1 MTFQTQ
7 TPPSGPSSTEALR
20 AEALRA
26 EVRAFLKEELGSRTP
41 AQRAESWNGFDTGF
55 SRRLGA
61 RGWIGMALPAR
72 YGGGE
77 RTMAER
83 YVVLE
88 ELLAA
93 GAPVMAH
100 WIADRQSGALLL
112 RYGNEEQ
119 RRTILPKIASGECY
133 FCIGMSEPD
142 AGSDLAA
149 VRCRARKVEGGY
161 LINGTKLWTSNAHRS
176 HYMILF
182 CRTDSADSDNRH
194 GGMSQFLIDMT
205 TPGLSIRPVVSLAG
219 EHHFNEVTFTDVTVS
234 DEALLGREGDG
245 WAQVTSEL
253 TLERSGPERFLSSF
267 QTVVELARGLRGAPD
282 AAGTA
287 ALGRIAAH
295 LVTLRAMSMGVS
307 RLIDQG
313 EDPAIQAALVKDLG
327 AVLEQEIPDIVRL
340 ILGVEARQDDPALA
354 GCLATTIL
362 AAPSF
367 SLRGGTRE
375 ILRGIIARGLGLR

>member
-1 MTFQTQ
+1 MTT
-7 TPPSGPSSTEALR
+7 PSSTRPHAIED
-20 AEALRA
+20 AEVLRA
-26 EVRAFLKEELGSRTP
+26 EVRAFLRAEIGDRTP
-41 AQRAESWNGFDTGF
+41 AERSESWNGFDAEF
-55 SRRLGA
+55 SRKLGSK
-61 RGWIGMALPAR
+61 GWVGMALPAK
-72 YGGGE
+72 YGGGD
-77 RTMAER
+77 RSMAER

-100 WIADRQSGALLL
+100 WVADRQSGALLL
-112 RYGNEEQ
+112 RYGTEEQ
-119 RRTILPKIASGECY
+119 RRTILPRISAGECF

-161 LINGTKLWTSNAHRS
+161 VINGTKLWSSNAHRS

-182 CRTDSADSDNRH
+182 CRTDSANAEKRH
-194 GGMSQFLIDMT
+194 EGLSQFLIDMT
-205 TPGLSIRPVVSLAG
+205 TSGLSVRPVLSLAG
-219 EHHFNEVTFTDVTVS
+219 EHHFNEVTFTDVFVE
-234 DEALLGREGDG
+234 DAALLGKEGDG
-245 WAQVTSEL
+245 WTQVTGEL
-253 TLERSGPERFLSSF
+253 ALERSGPERFLSSF
-267 QTVVELARGLRGAPD
+267 QAVVELARGLQGAPD
-282 AAGTA
+282 ATGKA

-295 LVTLRAMSMGVS
+295 LVTLRSMSMGVS

-313 EDPAIQAALVKDLG
+313 EDPAVQAALVKDLG

-362 AAPSF
+362 SAPSF

>member
-1 MTFQTQ
+1 MTAPT
-7 TPPSGPSSTEALR
+7 SSSREI
-20 AEALRA
+20 EALRA
-26 EVRAFLKEELGSRTP
+26 EVRAFLATELADRSP
-41 AQRAESWNGFDTGF
+41 ADRAESWNGYDEDF
-55 SRRLGA
+55 SRKLGA
-61 RGWIGMALPAR
+61 RGWIGMSWPRA
-72 YGGGE
+72 YGGAE
-77 RTMAER
+77 RSMAER
-83 YVVLE
+83 YVVIE

-112 RYGNEEQ
+112 RHATEAQ
-119 RRTILPKIASGECY
+119 RQAILPRITAGECY

-142 AGSDLAA
+142 AGSDLAG
-149 VRCRARKVEGGY
+149 VRCRARRVEGGY
-161 LINGTKLWTSNAHRS
+161 VINGTKLWTSNAHRS

-182 CRTDSADSDNRH
+182 CRTDSAEADNRH

-205 TPGLSIRPVVSLAG
+205 MPGLSIRPVLSLAG
-219 EHHFNEVTFTDVTVS
+219 EHHFNEVTFTDAFVPA
-234 DEALLGREGDG
+234 DALLGREGEG
-245 WAQVTSEL
+245 WAQVTAEL
-253 TLERSGPERFLSSF
+253 SLERSGPERFLSAF
-267 QTVVELARGLRGAPD
+267 QSVVELARGLQGVND

-295 LVTLRAMSMGVS
+295 LVTLRHMSLGVS

-313 EDPAIQAALVKDLG
+313 RDPAVQAALVKDLG
-327 AVLEQEIPDIVRL
+327 AVLEQETPDIVRL
-340 ILGVEARQDDPALA
+340 ILGVEARQGDPALA

-362 AAPSF
+362 TAPSF

>member
-1 MTFQTQ
+1 MTAP
-7 TPPSGPSSTEALR
+7 TPSQRDT
-20 AEALRA
+20 EALRA
-26 EVRAFLKEELGSRTP
+26 EVREFLATELAERTP
-41 AQRAESWNGFDTGF
+41 AQRAESWNGYDEEF
-55 SRRLGA
+55 SRKLGA
-61 RGWIGMALPAR
+61 RGWIGMSWPR
-72 YGGGE
+72 GYGGAE
-77 RTMAER
+77 RSMAER
-83 YVVLE
+83 YVVIE

-112 RYGNEEQ
+112 RYATEAQ
-119 RRTILPKIASGECY
+119 RQSILPRIAAGTCY

-142 AGSDLAA
+142 AGSDLAG
-149 VRCRARKVEGGY
+149 VRCRARRVEGGY

-182 CRTDSADSDNRH
+182 SRTDSADADNRH

-205 TPGLSIRPVVSLAG
+205 MPGLSIRPVLSLAG
-219 EHHFNEVTFTDVTVS
+219 EHHFNEVTFTDAYVPA
-234 DEALLGREGDG
+234 DALLGREGEG
-245 WAQVTSEL
+245 WAQVTAEL
-253 TLERSGPERFLSSF
+253 SLERSGPERFLSAF
-267 QTVVELARGLRGAPD
+267 QSVVELARGLQGVND

-295 LVTLRAMSMGVS
+295 LVTLRHMSLGVS

-313 EDPAIQAALVKDLG
+313 RDPAVQAALVKDLG
-327 AVLEQEIPDIVRL
+327 AVLEQETPDIVRL
-340 ILGVEARQDDPALA
+340 ILGVEARQGDPALA

-362 AAPSF
+362 TAPSF

>member
-1 MTFQTQ
+1 MTIQTQ
-7 TPPSGPSSTEALR
+7 TQSRPSEPR
-20 AEALRA
+20 ADETLRA
-26 EVRAFLKEELGSRTP
+26 EVRAFLRDEMSDRSP
-41 AQRAESWNGFDTGF
+41 AERAESWNGFDPDF
-55 SRRLGA
+55 SRKLGA
-61 RGWIGMALPAR
+61 RGWIGMALPAK

-77 RTMAER
+77 YSMAER

-112 RYGNEEQ
+112 RYGTEDQ
-119 RRTILPKIASGECY
+119 RRNILPRIAAGECY

-161 LINGTKLWTSNAHRS
+161 VINGTKLWTSNAHRS

-182 CRTDSADSDNRH
+182 CRTDSANADNRH
-194 GGMSQFLIDMT
+194 GGMSQFLIEMST
-205 TPGLSIRPVVSLAG
+205 SGLSVRPVMSLAG
-219 EHHFNEVTFTDVTVS
+219 EHHFNEVTFTDVFVS
-234 DEALLGREGDG
+234 DDALLGKEGDG

-267 QTVVELARGLRGAPD
+267 QAVVELARGLRGAPD
-282 AAGTA
+282 SAGTA

-295 LVTLRAMSMGVS
+295 LVTLRTMSMGVS
-307 RLIDQG
+307 HLIDHG
-313 EDPAIQAALVKDLG
+313 ADPAIQAALVKDLG
-327 AVLEQEIPDIVRL
+327 AVLEQEIPDVVRL
-340 ILGVEARQDDPALA
+340 ILGVEARQGDPALA

>member
-1 MTFQTQ
+1 MTAP
-7 TPPSGPSSTEALR
+7 TPSQRDT
-20 AEALRA
+20 EALRA
-26 EVRAFLKEELGSRTP
+26 EVREFLATELAERTP
-41 AQRAESWNGFDTGF
+41 AQRAESWNGYDEEF
-55 SRRLGA
+55 SRKLGA
-61 RGWIGMALPAR
+61 RGWIGMSWPRA
-72 YGGGE
+72 YGGAE
-77 RTMAER
+77 RSMAER
-83 YVVLE
+83 YVVIE

-112 RYGNEEQ
+112 RYATEAQ
-119 RRTILPKIASGECY
+119 RQSILPRIAAGTCY

-142 AGSDLAA
+142 AGSDLAG
-149 VRCRARKVEGGY
+149 VRCRARRVEGGY

-182 CRTDSADSDNRH
+182 SRTDSADADNRH

-205 TPGLSIRPVVSLAG
+205 MPGLSIRPVLSLAG
-219 EHHFNEVTFTDVTVS
+219 EHHFNEVTFTDAYVPA
-234 DEALLGREGDG
+234 DALLGREGEG
-245 WAQVTSEL
+245 WAQVTAEL
-253 TLERSGPERFLSSF
+253 SLERSGPERFLSAF
-267 QTVVELARGLRGAPD
+267 QSVVELARGLQGVND

-295 LVTLRAMSMGVS
+295 LVTLRHMSLGVS

-313 EDPAIQAALVKDLG
+313 RDPAVQAALVKDLG
-327 AVLEQEIPDIVRL
+327 AVLEQETPDIVRL
-340 ILGVEARQDDPALA
+340 ILGVEARQGDPALA

-362 AAPSF
+362 TAPSF